1 MRNRSL
7 LLSIV
12 LLLSSVLVSAQS
24 SVTVTSPDK
33 NIAMKISSVKGELK
47 YSIAFRSK
55 TVISNSSIGVE
66 TKDGYYGRNIR
77 LGKATR
83 NEGVETY
90 DLVVG
95 KTSHVASPWKDALI
109 PIYDKDGKPLEISL
123 HVRVFNDAAAYR
135 IIYRATG
142 ENKGICIKNEIMD
155 INVVGNPTAT
165 ALFFDHFINTHEGL
179 YTRKPVHKLDE
190 NRLID
195 MPTHFEFA
203 DGTQM
208 AITEAS
214 IINYAGMYLTK
225 KNGTLTSRL
234 SPRLDNPEYSV
245 FLQGEGKTPWRVFML
260 GDHVGKLMES
270 TVLTSLCEPCKIED
284 TSWLKPGK
292 TTFPWWND
300 TIMPEDTRFQPGNN
314 FLTNKHYIDFAADHG
329 LEYHSVYGYADMP
342 WYFDDG
348 PGFGV
353 AGPNADLTRHDPRL
367 DFPAVC
373 RYARS
378 RGVDIHVWLNW
389 AALYK
394 DIDRV
399 FDKFNEWGVKG
410 MMVDFMDRNDQ
421 QMILIQ
427 EDILKKAAEHK
438 LFIQFH
444 GSSKPS
450 GLSRTWPNEFTRE
463 GALNYEVYKWD
474 GARTMGA
481 DHDINMFFTRA
492 LAGPTDYH
500 LGGFR
505 SKAYDQWKEQYSA
518 PLVTSTRCHML
529 GMYVILE
536 GYLSMVCDYPEAYV
550 GQPGFRFI
558 QEMPTTWDETR
569 VLDAKVAEYAVTARR
584 NGDSWYV
591 GCINNSKE
599 RTLDFSF
606 DFLPEGKYKAEI
618 YVDADDSDRN
628 PDHLTTGTRIVD
640 SSSKM
645 TIDVKGS
652 GGFVMKVTPT
662 ADQRHEHRHYL
673 APPDTTAGIW
683 IRPSDTERARPKWGF
698 KDGIQVGIAPTAGP
712 RGLLRIYTPYLGQ
725 PDDYVM
731 NFIAMEPIPQNGGDI
746 RGLSE
751 LETSM
756 IDNRHGK
763 IFWSSDDNILDE
775 EDKKSNA
782 KGVIETVNG
791 EQTLTVYIFC
801 ERFYNGVSPYVR
813 LRFRESNP
821 HEFELATYTLDGND
835 PDYVILT
842 ATMGN
847 KARLRN
853 LYCKDTTYS
862 SLALW
867 PDYRGDGFVP
877 HLHIP
882 AKDMICSADGDIYFI
897 AEPDEDDPESRELNE
912 GTNRGWKYIGRKAV
926 QYWKKTSHT
935 ADTEGLVNGRY
946 TYWASQAPIPEGIAF
961 ENFELKSPFIQGDCF
976 VFGIAPVSATEFIN
990 NITR

>member
-1 MRNRSL
+1 MKRL
-7 LLSIV
+7 LLI
-12 LLLSSVLVSAQS
+12 LLLAISSQVYGQNT
-24 SVTVTSPDK
+24 VTITSPDR
-33 NIAMKISSVKGELK
+33 NISITFTSSKGELK
-47 YSIAFRSK
+47 YKLQYRNNEIISSSSIALDTDNGLIGDNIRFGKIER
-55 TVISNSSIGVE
+55 NAGVE
-66 TKDGYYGRNIR
+66 
-77 LGKATR
+77 
-83 NEGVETY
+83 EY
-90 DLVVG
+90 DLHVG
-95 KTSHVASPWKDALI
+95 KTSHVKSPWQEALI
-109 PIYDKDGKPLEISL
+109 PLIDKKGCGLDVSV

-135 IIYRATG
+135 LIFKATG
-142 ENKGICIKNEIMD
+142 ENKDIRIRNERMD
-155 INVVGNPTAT
+155 VNVTGNPMAT

-179 YTRKPVHKLDE
+179 YTRKNVTDLDE

-208 AITEAS
+208 AVTEAS

-225 KNGTLTSRL
+225 KKGRLTSRL
-234 SPRLDNPEYSV
+234 SPRLDFPQYSV
-245 FLQGEGKTPWRVFML
+245 LLEGEGKTPWRVFML
-260 GDHVGKLMES
+260 GEHIATLMES

-300 TIMPEDTRFQPGNN
+300 TVMPDDIPFQAGNN
-314 FLTNKHYIDFAADHG
+314 FLTNKHYIDFAAEHG

-342 WYFDDG
+342 WYYDDG
-348 PGFGV
+348 PGFGL
-353 AGPNADLTRHDPRL
+353 AGQHADLTRHDPRL

-373 RYARS
+373 RYAKS

-410 MMVDFMDRNDQ
+410 MMVDFMDRDDQ
-421 QMILIQ
+421 EMILIQ
-427 EDILKKAAEHK
+427 EDILRKAAEHR

-505 SKAYDQWKEQYSA
+505 SKAYDQWRVQYHA
-518 PLVTSTRCHML
+518 PLMTSTRCHML

-536 GYLSMVCDYPEAYV
+536 GYLSMVCDYPEAYI

-558 QEMPTTWDETR
+558 QELPTTWDETK
-569 VLDAKVAEYAVTARR
+569 VVDAKVAEYAVTARR
-584 NGDSWYV
+584 KADTWYV

-599 RTLDFSF
+599 RDVELSF
-606 DFLPEGKYKAEI
+606 GFLSDGKYKAEI
-618 YVDADDSDRN
+618 YIDADDSDVD
-628 PDHLTTGTRIVD
+628 PDHITTGMRIVD
-640 SSSKM
+640 ASTTM
-645 TIDVKGS
+645 TVNVKGS
-652 GGFVMKVTPT
+652 GGFAMKISPVK
-662 ADQRHEHRHYL
+662 DNRHEHRHYL

-683 IRPSDTERARPKWGF
+683 IRPSSEDRARPKWGF
-698 KDGIQVGIAPTAGP
+698 KNGIQVGIAPTAGP

-725 PDDYVM
+725 PRDYVT
-731 NFIAMEPIPQNGGDI
+731 NFIAIEPIPENGGDF

-751 LETSM
+751 LEKSS
-756 IDNRHGK
+756 IDGRNGK
-763 IFWSSDDNILDE
+763 IFWSSDDDILDE
-775 EDKKSNA
+775 TDKQSIA
-782 KGVIETVNG
+782 KGVIETIDG
-791 EQTLTVYIFC
+791 EQTLTLYVFC
-801 ERFYNGVSPYVR
+801 ERFNNRVSPYVR
-813 LRFRESNP
+813 IRFKESNP
-821 HEFELATYTLDGND
+821 YEFELATYTIKDGTPE
-835 PDYVILT
+835 PDYCILT

-847 KARLRN
+847 KMRLRN
-853 LYCKDTTYS
+853 LFCKDNIYNS
-862 SLALW
+862 RQLW

-877 HLHIP
+877 HFHVP
-882 AKDMICSADGDIYFI
+882 CSDMITGPEGEIYFI
-897 AEPDEDDPESRELNE
+897 AEPDEEDPAARKLNE
-912 GTNRGWKYIGRKAV
+912 GTNKGWKYIGRKAV
-926 QYWKKTSHT
+926 QYWKKPFPNK
-935 ADTEGLVNGRY
+935 ATEGLVNGRY
-946 TYWASQAPIPEGIAF
+946 TYWASQSPIPEGIAF
-961 ENFELKSPFIQGDCF
+961 ENFELKAPFVQGDRF
-976 VFGIAPVSATEFIN
+976 IFGIAPTTAEEFIN
-990 NITR
+990 NTHN

>member
-1 MRNRSL
+1 MKRIL
-7 LLSIV
+7 LLMALV
-12 LLLSSVLVSAQS
+12 LPMMAYGQN
-24 SVTVTSPDK
+24 SVTVESPDK
-33 NIAMKISSVKGELK
+33 SISMTFASVRGELK
-47 YSIAFRSK
+47 YKVKYGKNEVVSY
-55 TVISNSSIGVE
+55 SSVALDTDKGIIGENV
-66 TKDGYYGRNIR
+66 RF
-77 LGKATR
+77 GKATR
-83 NEGVETY
+83 SAGVEEY
-90 DLVVG
+90 DLHVG
-95 KTSHVASPWKDALI
+95 KTSHVKSPWQEAVIPLI
-109 PIYDKDGKPLEISL
+109 DKNGCGLDVSVQ
-123 HVRVFNDAAAYR
+123 VRVFDDAAAYR
-135 IIYRATG
+135 LIFKTSG
-142 ENKGICIKNEIMD
+142 EDRDIRIKNEVMD
-155 INVVGNPTAT
+155 VNVTGNPIAT

-179 YTRKPVHKLDE
+179 YTRKNVTDLDE

-208 AITEAS
+208 AVTEAS

-225 KNGTLTSRL
+225 KDGRLTSRL
-234 SPRLDNPEYSV
+234 SPRLDAPQFSV
-245 FLQGEGKTPWRVFML
+245 LLEGEGKTPWRVFML
-260 GDHVGKLMES
+260 GDHVATLMES

-300 TIMPEDTRFQPGNN
+300 TVMPDDTPFQAGNN

-342 WYFDDG
+342 WYYDDG
-348 PGFGV
+348 PGFGL

-373 RYARS
+373 RYAKS

-399 FDKFNEWGVKG
+399 FDKFNEWGIKG

-427 EDILKKAAEHK
+427 EDILRKAAEHQ

-505 SKAYDQWKEQYSA
+505 SKSYDQWRVQYHA
-518 PLVTSTRCHML
+518 PLMTSTRCHML

-536 GYLSMVCDYPEAYV
+536 GYLSMVCDYPEAYI

-558 QEMPTTWDETR
+558 QEMPTTWDQTK
-569 VLDAKVAEYAVTARR
+569 VVDAKVAEYAVTARR
-584 NGDSWYV
+584 KGDTWYV

-599 RTLDFSF
+599 RDLDISF
-606 DFLPEGKYKAEI
+606 GFLGEGKYKAEI
-618 YVDADDSDRN
+618 YVDADDSDMN

-640 SSSKM
+640 AGTVM
-645 TIDVKGS
+645 PVNVKGS
-652 GGFVMKVTPT
+652 GGFAMKIYPVK
-662 ADQRHEHRHYL
+662 DNRHEHKFYM

-683 IRPSDTERARPKWGF
+683 VRPSSADKARPKWGF
-698 KDGIQVGIAPTAGP
+698 KNGIQVGIAPTGGP
-712 RGLLRIYTPYLGQ
+712 RGLLRIYTPYLEQ
-725 PDDYVM
+725 PRDYVT
-731 NFIAMEPIPQNGGDI
+731 NFIAIEPIPENGRDI

-751 LETSM
+751 LERSS
-756 IDNRHGK
+756 IDGRNGK
-763 IFWSSDDNILDE
+763 IFWSSDDDILDE
-775 EDKKSNA
+775 DDKQNFA
-782 KGVIETVNG
+782 RGVIETIDG
-791 EQTLTVYIFC
+791 EQTLTLYIFC
-801 ERFYNGVSPYVR
+801 ERFDNGVSPYVR
-813 LRFRESNP
+813 LRFKESNP
-821 HEFELATYTLDGND
+821 YEFELATYTVKDGTPE
-835 PDYVILT
+835 PDYCILT

-847 KARLRN
+847 KMRLRN
-853 LYCKDTTYS
+853 LFCKDKVYNS
-862 SLALW
+862 RQLW
-867 PDYRGDGFVP
+867 PDYTGDGFVP
-877 HLHIP
+877 HFVVP
-882 AKDMICSADGDIYFI
+882 SSEMMASSDGQIYFI
-897 AEPDEDDPESRELNE
+897 AEPDEADPASRELNE
-912 GTNRGWKYIGRKAV
+912 GTNKGWKYIGKKAV
-926 QYWKKTSHT
+926 QYWRKPFPNVQTK
-935 ADTEGLVNGRY
+935 GLVNGRY
-946 TYWASQAPIPEGIAF
+946 TYWASKSPIPEGIAY
-961 ENFELKSPFIQGDCF
+961 ENFELKSPFVQGDRF
-976 VFGIAPVSATEFIN
+976 VFGIAPVSSEEFIN
-990 NITR
+990 NIIK